1 MFVRWRSPTA
11 RDDRLHRIERFGCR
25 VPFPLQHASRR
36 TRRDFGGFRI
46 PLRAPA
52 ISRSIGSDQMDAL
65 PDMSFSHAQTYT
77 AIYRGTSSMETAIHS
92 AIERGRAFSRS
103 HHNASME
110 KRDPPSLK
118 LAIERLLDER
128 AREDLASRNAVAGAA
143 GRPESTVRSATKP
156 SGNPTLRSLNDIA
169 NAFGITVS
177 ELLDYGE
184 PDWQAR
190 ILARRM
196 ANSILK
202 EMKSPEEALDLEAA
216 VQSNRAKKKTRRAR
230 AASSTSDE

>member
-1 MFVRWRSPTA
+1 MLGISANTFDGGV
-11 RDDRLHRIERFGCR
+11 D
-25 VPFPLQHASRR
+25 QHAHI
-36 TRRDFGGFRI
+36 D
-46 PLRAPA
+46 
-52 ISRSIGSDQMDAL
+52 
-65 PDMSFSHAQTYT
+65 T
-77 AIYRGTSSMETAIHS
+77 AIYRGLQARMSPADA
-92 AIERGRAFSRS
+92 AIERGRTFSRS
-103 HHNASME
+103 HHNAGME

-128 AREDLASRNAVAGAA
+128 AREDMASRNAVAGAA
-143 GRPESTVRSATKP
+143 GRSESTIRSATKP

-190 ILARRM
+190 VRARRM

-202 EMKSPEEALDLEAA
+202 EMSSPEEALALESA
-216 VQSNRAKKKTRRAR
+216 VQSNRAKKRTRGGRG
-230 AASSTSDE
+230 ASSASDE